1 MSDRMADKVVE
12 SCRVYIEDVEGSLLD
27 EAFQERLEELPEIN
41 GEEKAAYIEKNREL
55 LKEHFV
61 PAYEKLA
68 EGLEALKGSGS
79 NDLGIYYFPKGRKYY
94 EYLVRNSIYP
104 SFSTVDELRKAVEE
118 QLEADINAIGIA
130 LRRSPELA
138 EKFGEY
144 SFFSQDPQE
153 VLENL
158 QEAIA
163 EDYPQLP
170 DSEYRIKYVPES
182 LEDSMSPA
190 FYMVPPMDRPQE
202 NVIYINGGKG
212 SYDTYTLLAH
222 EGFPGH
228 LYQHEYFR
236 RKETQELRHVLNF
249 PHIRKGGQPMWKI
262 ALISLKGMVWRRE
275 WVKFWPETVLLPKGC
290 MHFWISGLITRAGTG
305 KRPLILSAS
314 FFLSAT
320 KRQMR
325 FMTV

>member
-138 EKFGEY
+138 EN
-144 SFFSQDPQE
+144 SVSILFS
-153 VLENL
+153 V
-158 QEAIA
+158 
-163 EDYPQLP
+163 
-170 DSEYRIKYVPES
+170 RILKR
-182 LEDSMSPA
+182 
-190 FYMVPPMDRPQE
+190 F
-202 NVIYINGGKG
+202 
-212 SYDTYTLLAH
+212 
-222 EGFPGH
+222 
-228 LYQHEYFR
+228 
-236 RKETQELRHVLNF
+236 
-249 PHIRKGGQPMWKI
+249 WKI
-262 ALISLKGMVWRRE
+262 YRRQLRRTIRSCRIVSIGLSMCLKAWR
-275 WVKFWPETVLLPKGC
+275 TV
-290 MHFWISGLITRAGTG
+290 
-305 KRPLILSAS
+305 
-314 FFLSAT
+314 
-320 KRQMR
+320 
-325 FMTV
+325 